1 MRSEV
6 APRRRT
12 AGAVVLIVVLAVA
25 GALTFLVWNHGR
37 GEGWWG
43 TSDSLQA
50 RLDDPL
56 AATDL
61 LGMRLLDSDRTG
73 HVGLF
78 EKAETPFVSH
88 WFTPP
93 SQDHEQVF
101 DDVMSYARS
110 QGWTPSA
117 DTATD
122 TSRTAHK
129 ETDQGWAM
137 TLILSFDPPDPDHPA
152 RDDALRVT
160 VS

>member
-1 MRSEV
+1 PGAARVKGRPRAVPRSCPLAGFGLIHVATTLGPTIGWILPVSALRLVASAFHSHGTRTCMRSEV

-12 AGAVVLIVVLAVA
+12 AGAVVLIVVLAVV
-25 GALTFLVWNHGR
+25 GALTFLVRNHGR

-93 SQDHEQVF
+93 SQ
-101 DDVMSYARS
+101 
-110 QGWTPSA
+110 
-117 DTATD
+117 
-122 TSRTAHK
+122 
-129 ETDQGWAM
+129 
-137 TLILSFDPPDPDHPA
+137 
-152 RDDALRVT
+152 
-160 VS
+160 